1 MIKLESWLKKLLNFL
16 LSNYKSILAILFILI
31 LFFLWDS
38 SNTKKNNEKVDNLL
52 KQNEIILKQI
62 QVGRDSMITAIN
74 EARNTLKKDSIYKI
88 EIRNIENK
96 TYEEISNFNSLP
108 VDGQIIVFQ
117 QLADEYIST
126 GFNQDSL

>member
-1 MIKLESWLKKLLNFL
+1 MIKLVFWLKKLLNFL
-16 LSNYKSILAILFILI
+16 HNNYKSILAILFILI

-38 SNTKKNNEKVDNLL
+38 NNTKKNNEKVDNLL
-52 KQNEIILKQI
+52 KQNETILKEI
-62 QVGRDSMITAIN
+62 QVGRDSMISAIN
-74 EARNTLKKDSIYKI
+74 EARNTLQKDSIYKI
-88 EIRNIENK
+88 EIKNIENK
-96 TYEEISNFNSLP
+96 LYEEISNFNSLP

>member
-1 MIKLESWLKKLLNFL
+1 MIKLVFWLKKLLNFL
-16 LSNYKSILAILFILI
+16 SNNYKSILAILFILI

-38 SNTKKNNEKVDNLL
+38 NNTKKNNEKVDNLL
-52 KQNEIILKQI
+52 KQNEAILKEI
-62 QVGRDSMITAIN
+62 QVGRDSMISAIN
-74 EARNTLKKDSIYKI
+74 EARNTLQKDSIYKI
-88 EIRNIENK
+88 EIKKIENK
-96 TYEEISNFNSLP
+96 LYEEISNFNSLP

>member
-1 MIKLESWLKKLLNFL
+1 MTNLMSWLKKLLKLASN
-16 LSNYKSILAILFILI
+16 NYKSILAILFILI

-38 SNTKKNNEKVDNLL
+38 NNTKKNNEKVDNLL
-52 KQNEIILKQI
+52 KQNEAILKEI
-62 QVGRDSMITAIN
+62 QVGRDSMISAIN
-74 EARNTLKKDSIYKI
+74 EARNTLQKDSIYKI

>member
-1 MIKLESWLKKLLNFL
+1 MIKLVFWLKKLLNFL
-16 LSNYKSILAILFILI
+16 SNNYKSILAILFILI

-38 SNTKKNNEKVDNLL
+38 NNTKKNNEKVDNLL
-52 KQNEIILKQI
+52 KQNEAILKEI
-62 QVGRDSMITAIN
+62 QVGRDSMISAIN
-74 EARNTLKKDSIYKI
+74 EARNTLQKDSIYKI

-108 VDGQIIVFQ
+108 VDGQIIIFQ